1 MINKKNN
8 KTIRRAA
15 MVIYCQSVVIGAL
28 LGLVTILWGNCEKA
42 TCHHS
47 GTQRKRDGAK

>member
-1 MINKKNN
+1 MKRNDQDPNQKHN

-28 LGLVTILWGNCEKA
+28 LGMVTILWG
-42 TCHHS
+42 
-47 GTQRKRDGAK
+47 QL